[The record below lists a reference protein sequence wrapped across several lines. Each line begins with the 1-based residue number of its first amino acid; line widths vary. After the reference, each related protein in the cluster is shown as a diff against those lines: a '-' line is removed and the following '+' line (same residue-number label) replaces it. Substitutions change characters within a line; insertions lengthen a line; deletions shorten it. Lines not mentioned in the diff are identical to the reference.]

1 MLPGTWLVASDSTQ
15 GLRKEDFSPR
25 GDGWISCG
33 SSMAFL
39 GADKPGSGRVMRGH
53 GYERTT
59 KALIE
64 HLP

>member
-39 GADKPGSGRVMRGH
+39 GADKAS
-53 GYERTT
+53 
-59 KALIE
+59 LIR
-64 HLP
+64 